1 MMSPFVKRKDTDDY
15 LSSEGSKSS
24 LSTVHS
30 SAERTASYDVV
41 SAVEK
46 ETAVRANSY
55 SFEQQMEIRNSPGYS
70 TFTISNTVEPV

>member
-1 MMSPFVKRKDTDDY
+1 MMSPVVKRKDTDDY

-30 SAERTASYDVV
+30 SAERTASHDIV
-41 SAVEK
+41 STVEK

-55 SFEQQMEIRNSPGYS
+55 SFEHQMKIRNSPG
-70 TFTISNTVEPV
+70 